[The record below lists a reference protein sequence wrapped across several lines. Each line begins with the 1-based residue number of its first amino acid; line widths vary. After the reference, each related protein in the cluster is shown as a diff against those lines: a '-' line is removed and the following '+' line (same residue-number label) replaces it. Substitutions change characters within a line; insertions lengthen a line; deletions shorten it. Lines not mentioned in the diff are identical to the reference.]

1 MIRLIIIV
9 LLISGYSTAEYS
21 DALGR
26 QLIYPLAVDAY
37 NPSVKDCIN
46 ATLGDHDVSKIC
58 YLSIKSY

>member
-1 MIRLIIIV
+1 MIGLITVI
-9 LLISGYSTAEYS
+9 LLIFGYSNAEYS

-46 ATLGDHDVSKIC
+46 ATLGDHD
-58 YLSIKSY
+58 LSNIYITY